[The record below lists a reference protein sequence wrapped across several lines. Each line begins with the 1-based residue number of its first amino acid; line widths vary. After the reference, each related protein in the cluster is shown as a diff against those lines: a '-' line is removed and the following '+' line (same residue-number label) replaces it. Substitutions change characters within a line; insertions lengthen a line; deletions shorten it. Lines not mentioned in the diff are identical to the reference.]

1 MTLLDH
7 LSSTGEGVAAF
18 ADRIGVA
25 RSTVR
30 KIAYRQRQPSLDLA
44 VKIIKATN
52 GRVRASDMVVGQRSE
67 AEPAAA
73 VAA

>member
-7 LSSTGEGVAAF
+7 LNATGEGVAAF

-25 RSTVR
+25 RSTLR

-44 VKIIKATN
+44 VRITTATK
-52 GRVRASDMVVGQRSE
+52 GKVTPADLIVTPRSQE
-67 AEPAAA
+67 CAA
-73 VAA
+73 

>member
-7 LSSTGEGVAAF
+7 LNATGEGVVAF

-25 RSTVR
+25 RSTLR

-44 VKIIKATN
+44 VRITAATN
-52 GRVRASDMVVGQRSE
+52 GKVT
-67 AEPAAA
+67 PADLIVERTQ